1 MELDKKH
8 GITQWSDATKTD
20 MVHLDEYDTFKEL
33 GKYSSSP
40 VGYKKIRIY
49 LFYDVK
55 HDGRNKY
62 KLVADGHITDILV
75 ESVYYGVVYL
85 CVFQLLLFIDDINRT
100 ETRDVY
106 IGNTYLEARTL
117 DKVYIIS
124 CTEFVDREGHILNF
138 SKELYSLPSCGFICH
153 EIFAGCLRDI

>member
-75 ESVYYGVVYL
+75 ESVYYGVVDL
-85 CVFQLLLFIDDINRT
+85 PDIGLLVSLANIN
-100 ETRDVY
+100 
-106 IGNTYLEARTL
+106 
-117 DKVYIIS
+117 KM
-124 CTEFVDREGHILNF
+124 
-138 SKELYSLPSCGFICH
+138 
-153 EIFAGCLRDI
+153 